1 MAEEPDDRFKAV
13 IVSMILDSKPEEALE
28 ALSRRYRVDTPRL
41 GVGVF
46 KRHSKGVRAVYA
58 PDRKEILAAKREFLY
73 DPFVILHEF
82 YHHIRSVGGKHRGTE
97 KNADK
102 FAIEYIRA
110 FNRAVARL
118 GESNKHD

>member
-1 MAEEPDDRFKAV
+1 VAEEPDDLFKAV
-13 IVSMILDSKPEEALE
+13 IVNMILDSKPETALE
-28 ALSRRYRVDTPRL
+28 ALSKRYRVDTPRL

-46 KRHSKGVRAVYA
+46 KRHSKGVRAVYS
-58 PDRKEILAAKREFLY
+58 PERREILAAKREFLY

-97 KNADK
+97 KNADR

-110 FNRAVARL
+110 FYRVATRL
-118 GESNKHD
+118 SDAKPD

>member
-1 MAEEPDDRFKAV
+1 MAEEPDDRFKAI
-13 IVSMILDSKPEEALE
+13 IVNMILDSQPEAALE

-82 YHHIRSVGGKHRGTE
+82 YHHIRSAGGKHRGTE
-97 KNADK
+97 KNADR
-102 FAIEYIRA
+102 FAVEYIRA
-110 FNRAVARL
+110 FNRVVALL

>member
-1 MAEEPDDRFKAV
+1 VAEEPDDRFKAI
-13 IVSMILDSKPEEALE
+13 IVNMILDSQPEAALE

-82 YHHIRSVGGKHRGTE
+82 YHHIRSAGGKHRGTE
-97 KNADK
+97 KNADRL
-102 FAIEYIRA
+102 AVEYIRA
-110 FNRAVARL
+110 FNRVVALL

>member
-1 MAEEPDDRFKAV
+1 
-13 IVSMILDSKPEEALE
+13 MILDSKPEAALE

-46 KRHSKGVRAVYA
+46 KRHSKGVRAVYS
-58 PDRKEILAAKREFLY
+58 PERREILAAKREFLY

-97 KNADK
+97 KNADR
-102 FAIEYIRA
+102 FAVEYIRA
-110 FNRAVARL
+110 FNRVVASLR
-118 GESNKHD
+118 GAKQP

>member
-13 IVSMILDSKPEEALE
+13 IVSMILDSKPEAALE

-46 KRHSKGVRAVYA
+46 KRHSKGVRAVYS
-58 PDRKEILAAKREFLY
+58 PERREILAAKREFLY

-97 KNADK
+97 KNADR
-102 FAIEYIRA
+102 FAVEYIRA
-110 FNRAVARL
+110 FNSVVARL
-118 GESNKHD
+118 RGARQT

>member
-1 MAEEPDDRFKAV
+1 VAEEPDDRFKAI
-13 IVSMILDSKPEEALE
+13 IVNMILDSQPEAALE

-82 YHHIRSVGGKHRGTE
+82 YHHIRSAGGKHRGTE
-97 KNADK
+97 KNADR
-102 FAIEYIRA
+102 FAVEYIRA
-110 FNRAVARL
+110 FNRVVAHL

>member
-1 MAEEPDDRFKAV
+1 VAEEPDDRFKAI
-13 IVSMILDSKPEEALE
+13 IVNMILDSQPEAALE

-97 KNADK
+97 KNADR
-102 FAIEYIRA
+102 FAVEYIRA
-110 FNRAVARL
+110 FNRVVALL

>member
-1 MAEEPDDRFKAV
+1 VAEEPDDGFKAV

-28 ALSRRYRVDTPRL
+28 ALSKRYRVETPRL

-46 KRHSKGVRAVYA
+46 KRHSKGVRAVYSHE
-58 PDRKEILAAKREFLY
+58 RKEILTARREFLY

-97 KNADK
+97 KNADR
-102 FAIEYIRA
+102 FAVDYILA
-110 FNRAVARL
+110 FNRMATRSRV
-118 GESNKHD
+118 GKQT

>member
-1 MAEEPDDRFKAV
+1 VAEEPDDRFKAV
-13 IVSMILDSKPEEALE
+13 IVSLILDSRPEAALE

-46 KRHSKGVRAVYA
+46 KRHSKGVRAVYS
-58 PDRKEILAAKREFLY
+58 PERREILAAKREFLY

-102 FAIEYIRA
+102 FALEYIRT
-110 FNRAVARL
+110 FSAVVDRL
-118 GESNKHD
+118 KENKQA

>member
-1 MAEEPDDRFKAV
+1 VAEEPDDRFKAI
-13 IVSMILDSKPEEALE
+13 IVNMILDSQPEAALE

-41 GVGVF
+41 GVGAF

>member
-1 MAEEPDDRFKAV
+1 VAEEPDDRFKAI
-13 IVSMILDSKPEEALE
+13 IVNMILDSQPEAALE